1 MKNIFLITLSVI
13 ILTACKVSYS
23 FRGGEIPGET
33 FSVESFTNAAS
44 IVNPDLVIVLQDE
57 LQQRFT
63 NESNLKYSDSEGD
76 AHFEG
81 MITNYSIT
89 PVQGTGDETVA
100 LNRLTISFKVTYT
113 NKVNGGQDFDKT
125 FTNYEDFE
133 AAEDFSSVEQE
144 LIKKISQNLVDLV
157 YNQVLVDW

>member
-1 MKNIFLITLSVI
+1 MKNIAFIVLTTVI
-13 ILTACKVSYS
+13 ITACKVSYS

-44 IVNPDLVIVLQDE
+44 IVNPDLVIILQDE

-63 NESNLKYSDSEGD
+63 NESNLKYSDTQGD

-89 PVQGTGDETVA
+89 PVQGTGGELVA

-113 NKVNGGQDFDKT
+113 NRANSEQDFDKT

-133 AAEDFSSVEQE
+133 SIVDFSSVEQE
-144 LIKKISQNLVDLV
+144 LIEKISQNLVDLV